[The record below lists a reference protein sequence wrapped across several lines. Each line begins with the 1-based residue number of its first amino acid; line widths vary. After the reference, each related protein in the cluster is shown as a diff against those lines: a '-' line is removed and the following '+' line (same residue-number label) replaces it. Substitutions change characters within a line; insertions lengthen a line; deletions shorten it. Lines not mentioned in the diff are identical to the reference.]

1 MLLFRSIVLLL
12 SLTMLLSACSR
23 QPETHNQRLLVFGT
37 IIDISIVGVD
47 KKTAN
52 IAFKAIEEDFNYMHE
67 AWHAWQPGALG
78 RINNLLPT
86 TARFTIAP
94 SIIPVIEQATK
105 LSNTSNGLFNPAIG
119 NLIRA
124 WGFHSDELPTRLPDK
139 NTITELVKQKPTMND
154 LELNG
159 ITIRSRNSAMRLDM
173 GAFAKGYGI
182 DVAIEHLRGL
192 GINDAIINAG
202 GDLRAIGTKGDRPW
216 RIGVRH
222 PRNNNILASIEIQ
235 GDESVFTSGDY
246 ERFFD
251 YENKRYHHI
260 IDPRTGYPADKTTS
274 ITVIHSD
281 GATADAAA
289 TALFI
294 AGPEQWHTIAKQM
307 GIKYV
312 MLIDKQGKVYMNPA
326 MQQRIQ
332 FLTDTKPD
340 VIISEPL

>member
-1 MLLFRSIVLLL
+1 MLRSRVIVVLF
-12 SLTMLLSACSR
+12 SLTLLLSACSR

-47 KKTAN
+47 KKTADN
-52 IAFKAIEEDFNYMHE
+52 AFKVIEEDFNYMHE

-86 TARFTIAP
+86 TARFSTAP
-94 SIIPVIEQATK
+94 SLIPVIEKATQ
-105 LSNTSNGLFNPAIG
+105 LSQQSNGLFNPAIG

-124 WGFHSDELPTRLPDK
+124 WGFHSDELPTQLPDK
-139 NTITELVKQKPTMND
+139 NTITELVKQQPKMSD

-159 ITIRSRNSAMRLDM
+159 IKLRSRNPAMRLDM
-173 GAFAKGYGI
+173 GAFVKGYGI
-182 DVAIEHLRGL
+182 DMAIEHLQEL
-192 GINDAIINAG
+192 GINNAIINAG
-202 GDLRAIGTKGDRPW
+202 GDLRAIGQKGDRPW

-222 PRNNNILASIEIQ
+222 PRNNSILASIEIQ
-235 GDESVFTSGDY
+235 NNESIFTSGDY

-251 YENKRYHHI
+251 HNNKRYHHV

-274 ITVIHSD
+274 VTIIHSD

-294 AGPEQWHTIAKQM
+294 AGPEQWHKIAKQM
-307 GIKYV
+307 NIKYV
-312 MLIDKQGKVYMNPA
+312 MLIDKQGHVYMNPA
-326 MQQRIQ
+326 MQKRIQ
-332 FLTDTKPD
+332 FVTDTKPE
-340 VIISEPL
+340 ITITKPL

>member
-1 MLLFRSIVLLL
+1 MLPDRFIPLLIL
-12 SLTMLLSACSR
+12 LTLLLSACSR
-23 QPETHNQRLLVFGT
+23 QPEIHNQRLLVFGT

-47 KKTAN
+47 KNTAN
-52 IAFKAIEEDFNYMHE
+52 NAFKIIEDDFKYMHE

-86 TARFTIAP
+86 TASFTIAP
-94 SIIPVIEQATK
+94 SMLPVIQKATA
-105 LSNTSNGLFNPAIG
+105 LSDQSNHLFNPAIG

-124 WGFHSDELPTRLPDK
+124 WGFHSNDLPTKLPDQK
-139 NTITELVKQKPTMND
+139 TIHELVKQNPTMDD

-159 ITIRSRNSAMRLDM
+159 ITMRSRNSAMLLDM

-182 DVAIEHLRGL
+182 DVGIENLRKL
-192 GINDAIINAG
+192 GIDNAIINAG
-202 GDLRAIGTKGDRPW
+202 GDLRAIGKKGDRNW

-222 PRNNNILASIEIQ
+222 PRNNSILASIEMQ
-235 GDESVFTSGDY
+235 GDESIFTSGDY

-251 YENKRYHHI
+251 HEGKRYHHI

-274 ITVIHSD
+274 VTVIHSD

-294 AGPEQWHTIAKQM
+294 AGPEQWHAIARQM
-307 GIKYV
+307 NIKYV
-312 MLIDKQGKVYMNPA
+312 MLIDKHGHIHMNPA
-326 MQQRIQ
+326 MQKRIR
-332 FLTDTKPD
+332 FVTDTQPE
-340 VIISEPL
+340 ITISEPL